1 MEEIF
6 TCSAQEM
13 CFYVSLSLEKCNFAY
28 GILIK
33 HRVDLFSQENIMA
46 LTAVIYIYILCYSF
60 FREMKYNRKKPTRQ
74 SMTKLQQKFFAQILP
89 LIN

>member
-46 LTAVIYIYILCYSF
+46 LTVVIYIHIVLF
-60 FREMKYNRKKPTRQ
+60 IFREMKYNRKKPTRHRV
-74 SMTKLQQKFFAQILP
+74 
-89 LIN
+89 